1 MANRI
6 MGITVEI
13 GGDTTKLQTALTI
26 LKSALEGL
34 SISFGQLLMPAVKN
48 IVSWLQKFVD
58 WLNSMDEGTKK
69 VIMTIVPKIS
79 GAITAV
85 KTAFAALNVTM
96 LANPIVLI
104 IAAITALV
112 AAFIYLWNTN
122 EGFRQFWIELWENV
136 KQVAITVY
144 RMASH
149 LLQKCRV
156 NTALTAAPSAI
167 RPLTRW
173 MSCASLAVMQ
183 MKRRYPVSRALP
195 TKSIVSTA

>member
-34 SISFGQLLMPAVKN
+34 AISFGQLLMPEVKN
-48 IVSWLQKFVD
+48 IASWLQKFVD

-85 KTAFAALNVTM
+85 KTAFATLNVTM

-122 EGFRQFWIELWENV
+122 EGSLKGVWI
-136 KQVAITVY
+136 
-144 RMASH
+144 S
-149 LLQKCRV
+149 
-156 NTALTAAPSAI
+156 S
-167 RPLTRW
+167 PLPR
-173 MSCASLAVMQ
+173 
-183 MKRRYPVSRALP
+183 
-195 TKSIVSTA
+195 